1 MKPIDIY
8 ILIGATISCIW
19 IIGAIL
25 AIVRYAFHCI
35 KHQYPNPNDIW
46 IVPGISMPGDTNSKW
61 IEGAFFTIV
70 VSFPVVLLA
79 PLFWPVGIIFIC
91 QNIISYSRKK
101 RFG

>member
-1 MKPIDIY
+1 
-8 ILIGATISCIW
+8 
-19 IIGAIL
+19 
-25 AIVRYAFHCI
+25 
-35 KHQYPNPNDIW
+35 
-46 IVPGISMPGDTNSKW
+46 MPGDTNSKW